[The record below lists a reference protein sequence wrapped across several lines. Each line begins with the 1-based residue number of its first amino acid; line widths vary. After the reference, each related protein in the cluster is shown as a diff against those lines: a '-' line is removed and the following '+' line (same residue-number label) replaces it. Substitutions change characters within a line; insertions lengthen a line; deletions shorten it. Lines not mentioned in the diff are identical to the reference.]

1 MKKELFME
9 NEKPQIRWKQRFENY
24 KKALSNLET
33 GLEIASEKELNILEK
48 QGLLK
53 SFEFTFELSWKVMKD
68 YLSEQGIQGIIGSR
82 GAFRNAYENGLIS
95 EGQTWLDMIE
105 DRNVISH
112 DYDEEAAETVI
123 SKIEAYSVLFRNFSD
138 TMQKI
143 SEKD

>member
-1 MKKELFME
+1 MDTGLS
-9 NEKPQIRWKQRFENY
+9 QRTNFENY

-112 DYDEEAAETVI
+112 DYDEEADETVI